1 MDIRRSDRELTE
13 MRQRARH
20 WRECARRCV
29 QAGDPDRSEREFR
42 EAESIE
48 AAIRRENDLRA
59 RENRHA

>member
-1 MDIRRSDRELTE
+1 M
-13 MRQRARH
+13 
-20 WRECARRCV
+20 